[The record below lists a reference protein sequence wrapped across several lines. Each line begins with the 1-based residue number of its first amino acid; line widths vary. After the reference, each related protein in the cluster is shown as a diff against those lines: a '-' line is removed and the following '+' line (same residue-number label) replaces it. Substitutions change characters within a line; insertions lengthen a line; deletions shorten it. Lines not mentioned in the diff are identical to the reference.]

1 MIQGIKNWERDDFM
15 GKTILFSPIGGTDPI
30 ANSNLRDG
38 SMLHICRCYMP
49 DKVYLYMSNEI
60 LSFQEQDQRY
70 TYCLDMLG
78 DKLQHKFEYQI
89 IARRNMRN
97 VQEFDPFYR
106 EFRKIIIDIQKNMTE
121 EDTLLLNISSG
132 TPAMKSALLVLKTLG
147 EFSCKA
153 IQVTTPDASMN
164 NHDGYKEH
172 KKHDVKTLWELDE
185 DNEEGFE
192 NRCSVVKCPTLMQIQ
207 QENYVRK
214 LLDEYDYAAAYEIAK
229 MLPEEITA
237 NYMGLLRMAERRILL
252 DFSGVD
258 KILLSDK
265 RFVLPVKDSDVR
277 KYFEYALNLQVK
289 LNRREYADFIRAVT
303 PLLFDLYE
311 KILYRHAN
319 IELKNYCTQR
329 NNKSWIWSEERLKGT
344 KLLDCLQSRLRNF
357 HYGDVNSYHMTELI
371 QESDAAVEVKELV
384 ASLRKVEKELRNIA
398 AHQIVSITED
408 TIVKQ
413 TEMTGNQIMN
423 SIKKAF
429 TYAGVNI
436 KKEDWNSYD
445 DMNTIIKKEMQKET
459 VEG

>member
-277 KYFEYALNLQVK
+277 KYF
-289 LNRREYADFIRAVT
+289 
-303 PLLFDLYE
+303 
-311 KILYRHAN
+311 
-319 IELKNYCTQR
+319 
-329 NNKSWIWSEERLKGT
+329 
-344 KLLDCLQSRLRNF
+344 
-357 HYGDVNSYHMTELI
+357 
-371 QESDAAVEVKELV
+371 
-384 ASLRKVEKELRNIA
+384 
-398 AHQIVSITED
+398 
-408 TIVKQ
+408 
-413 TEMTGNQIMN
+413 
-423 SIKKAF
+423 
-429 TYAGVNI
+429 
-436 KKEDWNSYD
+436 
-445 DMNTIIKKEMQKET
+445 
-459 VEG
+459 